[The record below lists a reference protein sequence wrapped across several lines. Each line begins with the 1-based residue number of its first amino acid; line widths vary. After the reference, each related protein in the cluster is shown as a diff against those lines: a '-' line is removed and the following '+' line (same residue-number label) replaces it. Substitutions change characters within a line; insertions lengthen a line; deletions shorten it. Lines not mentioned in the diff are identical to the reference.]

1 MGFMLKYVGL
11 AIVSAC
17 VIAACV
23 GCHELHVAKA
33 RVAQDKLRR
42 DYRLQRSKKVRNTMG
57 AMRKM
62 VRPGMARSSTMGD
75 AGMKKGI
82 ELMGQMGKG
91 AKKSKELV

>member
-1 MGFMLKYVGL
+1 
-11 AIVSAC
+11 
-17 VIAACV
+17 
-23 GCHELHVAKA
+23 
-33 RVAQDKLRR
+33 
-42 DYRLQRSKKVRNTMG
+42 
-57 AMRKM
+57 MRKM